1 MDLNWL
7 RAASF
12 WSVESLGQRRS
23 GCGVGFTLDDIG
35 VISLCKFSSSAVQDA
50 IHRSDPSREAVVK
63 LLCLPRTFC
72 YPCVRFR
79 LDEIAGCAQLLRAT
93 FIGNMRKELALL

>member
-7 RAASF
+7 RTACF
-12 WSVESLGQRRS
+12 WSVESFGQRRS

-50 IHRSDPSREAVVK
+50 IHRSD
-63 LLCLPRTFC
+63 
-72 YPCVRFR
+72 
-79 LDEIAGCAQLLRAT
+79 AG
-93 FIGNMRKELALL
+93 